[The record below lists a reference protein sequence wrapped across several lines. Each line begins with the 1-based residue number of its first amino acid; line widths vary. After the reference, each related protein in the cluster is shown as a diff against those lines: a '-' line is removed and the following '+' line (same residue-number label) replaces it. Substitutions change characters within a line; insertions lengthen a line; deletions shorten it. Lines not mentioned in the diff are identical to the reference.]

1 MNSFEKALGLDAMAS
16 RVIHRFNVPDSIPG
30 DIRSLGLVEIT
41 AEEELRAEQR
51 CKGASDKRAQEM
63 AKQAIAEVN
72 GQVVSFADGSLEKA
86 WHSMHPKVRVLIS
99 SAWVRLHLA
108 TDDEVESFFA
118 SRTSSV

>member
-1 MNSFEKALGLDAMAS
+1 MGSFEQAIGLGSNQS
-16 RVIHRFNVPDSIPG
+16 RVIHRFNVPASIPG

-63 AKQAIAEVN
+63 AKQALVEIN
-72 GQVVSFADGSLEKA
+72 GEPVGFADGSVDKA
-86 WHSMHPKVRVLIS
+86 WNEMPPKVRTLLA

-108 TDDEVESFFA
+108 NDDEVESFFA